1 MTKYLTQRAVYLT
14 ILGICF
20 TTLTFAQTRL
30 AGRITDA
37 STKDGLAGVS
47 LAIKGKVAGTITDT
61 KGNFALTTA
70 VPTPFTVIVS
80 SVGYQTQQLTITGDR
95 PDLAIALNE
104 QILLG
109 QEVVVSGSRVPEE
122 IMKSPVS
129 VEKIDIRAIRE
140 APAASFYDA
149 LANLKGVDLAT
160 QGVLFKSVNLRGF
173 GATGNPRT
181 VQLID
186 GMDNSAPG
194 LNFPVDN
201 IVGMPELD
209 VESVEVLPGAASALY
224 GPNAI
229 NGLILMSSKS
239 PFLYQGLSANVKT
252 GVMSASNRAVQNTGF
267 YDASIR
273 YAKAF
278 NNKLAFK
285 VNLAYIAAKDWEAA
299 NYTNLNIGGN
309 PDPNRGLGTN
319 PNYDGTNA
327 YGDEA
332 QANLRN
338 IGQGLIAAR
347 LLPAGITASFF
358 PNTNV
363 SRTGYEERDLV
374 DYNTKSFKFNGAVH
388 YRLTDRIELIGQG
401 NYGMATTVYTGT
413 GRYSLRDFTLTQA
426 KLELRGDNFTLRAYT
441 TQERSGKSYLSGLA
455 AIAINEEWKPSRTA
469 WFPQFGGA
477 FATAKAT
484 GQSDEQALVTARG
497 IADQGRPLPGTAAYN
512 TLLDKYRNLPISE
525 GGGGFADKSNLYHAE
540 GVYNFKNQV
549 KVIDLLVGANVRQYQ
564 LRSAGTLFADL
575 AEGREGSIAINE
587 YGGFLQAGKSLFNDH
602 LKLTGSLR
610 YDKNQNFKGQFT
622 PRVSAVT
629 TFGEQNFRVSYQTG
643 FRIPTTQNQFIDL
656 QTPLA
661 RLIGGLPEFD
671 RRYNLANSYTQG
683 DVANLGVA
691 INQSTTTTAVQQQ
704 AEALIRG
711 QVTAAVTAA
720 VNAAVAAGQIPAGAA
735 AGAIQAGVA
744 AQLPSALAA
753 NLANAATGVAILTN
767 IGSLQPYQA
776 KEFKP
781 ERVANYE
788 VGYRGLIAK
797 KLYVDAYYYYSV
809 YTDFIGALVL
819 LQPTASVP
827 GLQNLATGVL
837 TSDTRRVFSRPAN
850 SSEKINASG
859 WAIGLNYQLGKGYT
873 LGGNIANN
881 TLNNFTRSAEIQ
893 YSSFNTPKYRYNV
906 TLANRNVNN
915 SKIGFSVN
923 YKHQDEFLWESG
935 FVQPSETTLP
945 LFTNTMVPA
954 INNIDAQVSYKLT
967 SYKSIIK
974 LGGTNLFGK
983 PYIQAYGSP
992 AVGSMYY
999 VSLTF
1004 DELLN

>member
-1 MTKYLTQRAVYLT
+1 MIKFFTQRAVYLT
-14 ILGICF
+14 ILGLCLS
-20 TTLTFAQTRL
+20 TLSFAQTRL
-30 AGRITDA
+30 AGKITDA
-37 STKDGLAGVS
+37 VTRDGLAGVS

-61 KGNFALTTA
+61 RGNFSLTTN
-70 VPTPFTVIVS
+70 VPTPFVIVIS
-80 SVGYQTQQLTITGDR
+80 SVGYQTQQLTINDDR
-95 PDLAIALNE
+95 TDLDIVMNE
-104 QILLG
+104 QIMLG

-129 VEKIDIRAIRE
+129 VEKIDIRTIRE
-140 APAASFYDA
+140 TPAASFYDA
-149 LANLKGVDLAT
+149 LANLKGVDLAS
-160 QGVLFKSVNLRGF
+160 QGLLFKSVNLRGF

-201 IVGMPELD
+201 IVGVPELD

-239 PFLYQGLSANVKT
+239 PFLYQGLSANIKT
-252 GVMSASNRAVQNTGF
+252 GVMSASNRTTENTGF

-285 VNLAYIAAKDWEAA
+285 VNVAYIAAKDWQAN
-299 NYTNLNIGGN
+299 NYTNLNIGGAN
-309 PDPNRGLGTN
+309 DPNRGPGTAA
-319 PNYDGTNA
+319 NYDGSNV

-332 QANLRN
+332 QANLRT
-338 IGQGLIAAR
+338 IGTGLINAG
-347 LLPAGITASFF
+347 LLPAGVTPSLF
-358 PNTNV
+358 PNISV
-363 SRTGYEERDLV
+363 SRTGYKELDLV

-388 YRLTDRIELIGQG
+388 YRLTDKIELIGQA
-401 NYGMATTVYTGT
+401 NYGLATTVYTGT

-441 TQERSGKSYLSGLA
+441 TQERSGKSYLSGLV
-455 AIAINEEWKPSRTA
+455 AIAMNEAWKPSPTA

-477 FATAKAT
+477 FAAAKAAQQT
-484 GQSDEQALVTARG
+484 DEQALITARG
-497 IADQGRPLPGTAAYN
+497 VADQGRPLPGTDAYN
-512 TLLDKYRNLPISE
+512 ALLETYRNRPISE
-525 GGGGFADKSNLYHAE
+525 GGGSFADKSNLYHAE
-540 GVYNFKNQV
+540 GVYNFKNQI
-549 KVIDLLVGANVRQYQ
+549 KVLDLLVGANFRQYQ

-575 AEGREGSIAINE
+575 ADGRTGSIAINE
-587 YGGFLQAGKSLFNDH
+587 YGGFVQAGKTILNNH
-602 LKLTGSLR
+602 LKLTGSVR
-610 YDKNQNFKGQFT
+610 YDKNENFDGQFT

-629 TFGEQNFRVSYQTG
+629 TFGEQNFRLSYQTG

-671 RRYNLANSYTQG
+671 ARYNLANSYTQQ
-683 DVANLGVA
+683 DVVALGAA
-691 INQSTTTTAVQQQ
+691 ITQSASTTAVQQQ
-704 AEALIRG
+704 AAALIRS
-711 QVTAAVTAA
+711 QVTTAVTAAVTAA
-720 VNAAVAAGQIPAGAA
+720 VAAGQLPASQATA
-735 AGAIQAGVA
+735 AIQAGVA
-744 AQLPSALAA
+744 AQLPGAIAA
-753 NLANAATGVAILTN
+753 NINNAVTGVAIQTN
-767 IGSLQPYQA
+767 IGSLKPYQA

-788 VGYRGLIAK
+788 IGYRGLIAR
-797 KLYVDAYYYYSV
+797 KLFVDAYYYYSV
-809 YTDFIGALVL
+809 YTNFIGAIVL
-819 LQPTASVP
+819 LQPTGPVAP
-827 GLQNLATGVL
+827 GLPVTTGVL
-837 TSDTRRVFSRPAN
+837 GGGTRRAFSRPAN

-881 TLNNFTRSAEIQ
+881 TLNDFTPSAEVQ
-893 YSSFNTPKYRYNV
+893 YSGFNTPEYRYNL
-906 TLANRNVNN
+906 TFANRNVNN

-923 YKHQDEFLWESG
+923 YKHQDQFTWQSS
-935 FVQPSETTLP
+935 FVVPSEATIP
-945 LFTNTMVPA
+945 QFQNTIVPVV
-954 INNIDAQVSYKLT
+954 NNIDAQVSYKATKL
-967 SYKSIIK
+967 KSIIK
-974 LGGTNLFGK
+974 VGATNLFGK

-999 VSLTF
+999 VGLTF